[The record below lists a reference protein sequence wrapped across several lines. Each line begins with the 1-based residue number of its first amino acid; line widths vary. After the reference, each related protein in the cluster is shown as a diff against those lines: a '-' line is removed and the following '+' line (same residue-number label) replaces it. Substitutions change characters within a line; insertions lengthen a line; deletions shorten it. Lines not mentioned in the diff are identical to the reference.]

1 MFSNL
6 LIHSFIHLS
15 LYSVDLCQHQTC
27 TQKRISI
34 NITNLEEKNA
44 HFEKDQTQLLLIDEF
59 RRALASKTGETD
71 K

>member
-1 MFSNL
+1 
-6 LIHSFIHLS
+6 
-15 LYSVDLCQHQTC
+15 
-27 TQKRISI
+27 
-34 NITNLEEKNA
+34 LEEKNA